1 MEENMRVRKLV
12 FCVIVAFAV
21 LLPMGCTKNTT
32 SEAVE
37 TGNVVVVETVAPVAP
52 VGPGFG
58 YTMRVGMW
66 LYVIEKD
73 TGMETDVTKAV
84 ESLPLGEKVE
94 LVTEETRRAVNP
106 YDGQFYDYYH
116 VRRDTGSEGF
126 VFANQL
132 TVNTVLAVVV
142 DEKANLYR
150 SPRNVD
156 VTDYIL
162 SRKTVLGTFRDTEKD
177 GFIKI
182 ESYDP
187 DGKAY
192 RRNLFIKTSAISY
205 RDEDVLSS
213 ILLQIAG
220 SLDPKKEANRREA
233 LLKSAVKDY
242 PGSIFAEEIQE
253 LSMEDSTVKT
263 EAVDITLFVTDDNVN
278 VREAPNA
285 SSLVIMQLA
294 NNIQV
299 KAVEVSVDEFS
310 IGGQTAR
317 WFHINRPIDGWVFG
331 AWLSSEETDDN

>member
-12 FCVIVAFAV
+12 FCVILVFAV
-21 LLPMGCTKNTT
+21 LLPMGCTKKTT

-37 TGNVVVVETVAPVAP
+37 TGEAVVAGTAVPEGA
-52 VGPGFG
+52 GFG

-66 LYVIEKD
+66 LYVIEND

-94 LVTEETRRAVNP
+94 LVTEETRKAVNP
-106 YDGQFYDYYH
+106 YDGQVYDYYH

-132 TVNTVLAVVV
+132 TANTVLAVVV

-150 SPRNVD
+150 SSRNVD

-162 SRKTVLGTFRDTEKD
+162 SRKTVLGAFQDTEKD

-182 ESYDP
+182 EAYDP
-187 DGKAY
+187 EEKVY
-192 RRNLFIKTSAISY
+192 RRNLFVKISAISY

-213 ILLQIAG
+213 ILLQIAE
-220 SLDPKKEANRREA
+220 SLDPGKEANRREA

-242 PGSIFAEEIQE
+242 PGSIFAEEIRD
-253 LSMEDSTVKT
+253 LSREGSTVT
-263 EAVDITLFVTDDNVN
+263 AEAIDITLFVTDDKVN
-278 VREAPNA
+278 VREAPNV
-285 SSLVIMQLA
+285 SSPVITQLA
-294 NNIQV
+294 NNREV

-310 IGGQTAR
+310 VGGQTAR
-317 WFHINRPIDGWVFG
+317 WFHIVQPIDGWVFG
-331 AWLSSEETDDN
+331 AWLSGGGTDDN